1 MFRIRITFTT
11 LLFFFLFTGAKTSS
25 DKTYTVYIN
34 YPDYSV
40 RADVLQEPVK
50 IHPKQDRFYYWYSN
64 NDIKKT
70 QGAFDGKLL
79 HGEYKSFYRNM
90 NLKELGRFSRGQK
103 EGEWQSWFENGR
115 IKERIHYK
123 NGEQNGYDET
133 YDPGGRMIARSDYRN
148 GVLHGK
154 TILYG
159 DQKDSVIIYKN
170 GQPLPPKIKKEKL
183 KKSNADSVQRHSEKT
198 RARVQ
203 DTTVQTPKS
212 RKKPDLF
219 MHKKD
224 SVSSSPKTKS
234 DTARKKKI
242 AVPGKNGLKQK

>member
-1 MFRIRITFTT
+1 MFRIRIAFIT
-11 LLFFFLFTGAKTSS
+11 LLFFFLFTAARNPS

-40 RADVLQEPVK
+40 RADVLQEPGK
-50 IHPKQDRFYYWYSN
+50 IHLKQDRFYYWYSN

-90 NLKELGRFSRGQK
+90 NLKEQGRFSRGQK

-115 IKERIHYK
+115 IKERIHYR

-133 YDPGGRMIARSDYRN
+133 YDSNGKIAARSDYRN
-148 GVLHGK
+148 GILHGK

-159 DQKDSVIIYKN
+159 DQKDSVVIYKR
-170 GQPLPPKIKKEKL
+170 GQPIPPKIKQEKV
-183 KKSNADSVQRHSEKT
+183 KKSNADSAQRHSEKK

-203 DTTVQTPKS
+203 DTTMKTSKS

-219 MHKKD
+219 IHKKD
-224 SVSSSPKTKS
+224 SVSSPPKTRS
-234 DTARKKKI
+234 DSTRKNKI
-242 AVPGKNGLKQK
+242 AVPGKTDLKQK